1 MQNNSE
7 VKGETLAI
15 EEKSRDLIENL
26 QKEIEKQKEKYLRLY
41 AEFENYKKMV
51 NKEREEIISYA
62 NEKLIKELLPV
73 IDNLE
78 LAVKHSQSN
87 LNLSWLEAV
96 RVGVENAIREFLRVL
111 EKFGVK
117 PIDSLGQS
125 FNPEIHDAISV
136 VETEEAEENTVVEEI
151 RKGYLYKDKVLRASL
166 VAVSKK
172 PKPSSEGA
180 RHPLGAQKETDKED

>member
-1 MQNNSE
+1 MQNNAE

-117 PIDSLGQS
+117 PIDSLGQA

-180 RHPLGAQKETDKED
+180 THPLGAQKETDKED